1 MSGEQALRKFSDV
14 ENKSLKIAQEK
25 ELLAAE
31 LKNEREAHRSELE
44 HLRGSG
50 DFLRKSVTSMQTQIN
65 QATSE
70 SFELKFNYD
79 EMFRNLDGFK
89 RELRRISEN
98 LSLKSKEKNKF
109 KNLHEESATKE
120 SELQKQSLAM
130 QMEILELTAAC
141 KQLQSENNFL
151 RSQTSSTG
159 DILGHT
165 LESLNGY
172 LKARSEAGSLV
183 QETQAA
189 NAQLN
194 GINQKLETKVRVL
207 EEELAST
214 RSLLQTSNQAFQ
226 ETRHAVENQ
235 ISSIR
240 AYSQLYDAVDSS
252 LYSILQES
260 QKAISEATKS
270 VSPTYIHELQKQIA
284 GLTQDLQASNME
296 ILTLQQQLENTKQAS
311 RGRPADPSPKN
322 RSRSKHARIPTTNVQ
337 VPIPPR
343 LPDQSTGISISNIGQ
358 LSALNPSNTALL
370 ASLKHKSDRDKK
382 VGKKF
387 CNHCG
392 SLVKPR
398 DKYLECE
405 GCEAVF
411 HPKCL
416 SSHAKPIGDGAFH
429 CEECI

>member
-109 KNLHEESATKE
+109 KNLHEESSTKE

-141 KQLQSENNFL
+141 KQLQSENNYL
-151 RSQTSSTG
+151 RSQAGNTG

-165 LESLNGY
+165 LKNINAY
-172 LKARSEAGSLV
+172 LRARSEAGSLI
-183 QETQAA
+183 QETQTT
-189 NAQLN
+189 NDQLKQA
-194 GINQKLETKVRVL
+194 NQKLETRVRVL

-214 RSLLQTSNQAFQ
+214 RNLLQTSNQAFQ
-226 ETRHAVENQ
+226 DTKYAVENQ
-235 ISSIR
+235 ISGIR
-240 AYSQLYDAVDSS
+240 AFSQLYDAVDSS

-260 QKAISEATKS
+260 QRAISEATKS
-270 VSPTYIHELQKQIA
+270 ISPTYIHELQKQIA
-284 GLTQDLQASNME
+284 RLTNDLQSSNLE
-296 ILTLQQQLENTKQAS
+296 VLRLQQQLENTKQSS
-311 RGRPADPSPKN
+311 RGRPVDRSPMN
-322 RSRSKHARIPTTNVQ
+322 RSRSKHNHIPTANLQ
-337 VPIPPR
+337 VPVPPR
-343 LPDQSTGISISNIGQ
+343 LPDHTNGLTISSVAQ
-358 LSALNPSNTALL
+358 LSALNPSNNSLL

-387 CNHCG
+387 CNRCG
-392 SLVKPR
+392 TLVKPR